1 MDDWQNLIFV
11 KLSFFLN
18 LTLTELRL
26 SLKKYQTN
34 EKQVLSDYLY

>member
-26 SLKKYQTN
+26 SLKKIPNKRKTGF
-34 EKQVLSDYLY
+34 E

>member
-18 LTLTELRL
+18 LTLNRVKAEF
-26 SLKKYQTN
+26 KKNTKQT
-34 EKQVLSDYLY
+34 KGRF